1 MANKDQAPEPEAAA
15 EEEEECP
22 KCPPPGAPAWMATFA
37 DMATLLMAFF
47 VLILS
52 FAEMNVPK
60 FKQISGSL
68 KDSFGVQR
76 LVPVV
81 EQPKGTTVLS
91 LNFSPSPSQSLT
103 KEVTS
108 DTQDETK
115 KELKTPTDNDQ
126 SEGSNKLQEG
136 EKDREGLG
144 GENQDGKAATEA
156 ANERLAEALA
166 EIAGETNIEVKVING
181 KVAVDM
187 KASESSPEEMVEKL
201 KRIANAIQ
209 IAEIATD
216 QKTDE
221 ILFAGI
227 SSNVAKL
234 ISAISKIEE
243 QTGGKQGS
251 AKQNANSGTNP
262 NADLQAKEAA
272 EKLKVALSDK
282 IGKGSVQ
289 VEKRDGKV
297 FVTLGAGGAFQSGSA
312 ELTPDAKAL
321 IAKLSKDAI
330 DKNSTLTITGHT
342 DNIPIANFKYADNW
356 ELAAARASSVARSVQ
371 NQGIIGG
378 DRIKI
383 VSQGENNPVADNTS
397 SAGREKNRRIEIEID
412 YKK

>member
-1 MANKDQAPEPEAAA
+1 MAGKNEAEPEA
-15 EEEEECP
+15 EEEQEECP

-60 FKQISGSL
+60 FKQISGSM
-68 KDSFGVQR
+68 KDAFGVQR

-103 KEVTS
+103 NEVTS

-115 KELKTPTDNDQ
+115 KELNTPTDTDK
-126 SEGSNKLQEG
+126 SEGADKLQEG
-136 EKDREGLG
+136 EKDNEGLG
-144 GENQDGKAATEA
+144 GEGKDGKTAKET
-156 ANERLAEALA
+156 ANEKLAQALA
-166 EIAGETNIEVKVING
+166 EIAGETNIEVKMVNG
-181 KVAVDM
+181 QVAVDM
-187 KASESSPEEMVEKL
+187 KAAESSPEEMVQKL

-221 ILFAGI
+221 ILFAGV

-234 ISAISKIEE
+234 ISAISKIENQE
-243 QTGGKQGS
+243 GGKPGS
-251 AKQNANSGTNP
+251 ENNEQDTGTKQA
-262 NADLQAKEAA
+262 ADKKAKEAA
-272 EKLKVALSDK
+272 EKLKVALSEN
-282 IGKGSVQ
+282 IGSGSVE

-312 ELTPDAKAL
+312 ELTPDARAL
-321 IAKLSKDAI
+321 IAKLSKDAL
-330 DKNSTLTITGHT
+330 DQNSSLTITGHT
-342 DNIPIANFKYADNW
+342 DNVPIANFKYSDNW

-371 NQGIIGG
+371 NAGIIGG

-383 VSQGENNPVADNTS
+383 VSQGENSPVADNNTP
-397 SAGREKNRRIEIEID
+397 AGREKNRRIEIEID

>member
-1 MANKDQAPEPEAAA
+1 MAGKKDKAPEPEEK
-15 EEEEECP
+15 EEEKECP

-60 FKQISGSL
+60 FKQISGSM
-68 KDSFGVQR
+68 KDAFGVQR

-103 KEVTS
+103 NQVTS
-108 DTQDETK
+108 DTQDESK

-126 SEGSNKLQEG
+126 SQGSDKLQEG

-144 GENQDGKAATEA
+144 GESQDGKTAQQA
-156 ANERLAEALA
+156 ANEKLAQALA
-166 EIAGETNIEVKVING
+166 EIAGETNIEVRMVNG
-181 KVAVDM
+181 QVAVDM
-187 KASESSPEEMVEKL
+187 KAAQSSPQEMVEKL

-209 IAEIATD
+209 IAEIATN

-221 ILFAGI
+221 ILFAGV

-234 ISAISKIEE
+234 ISAVSKIEN
-243 QTGGKQGS
+243 QQGGKEGS
-251 AKQNANSGTNP
+251 EDKESETGTNKA
-262 NADLQAKEAA
+262 ADKKAKEAA
-272 EKLKVALSDK
+272 DKLKVALSEK
-282 IGKGSVQ
+282 IGSGSVQ

-312 ELTPDAKAL
+312 ELTPAARAL

-342 DNIPIANFKYADNW
+342 DNVPIANFKFADNW

-371 NQGIIGG
+371 SAGIIGG

-383 VSQGENNPVADNTS
+383 VSQGENSPVADNNTP
-397 SAGREKNRRIEIEID
+397 AGREKNRRIEIEID

>member
-1 MANKDQAPEPEAAA
+1 MATKDQAPEPETE

-76 LVPVV
+76 IVPVV

-91 LNFSPSPSQSLT
+91 LNFSPSPTQSLT

-136 EKDREGLG
+136 DNDQEGLG
-144 GENQDGKAATEA
+144 GENLDGKSAKEA

-166 EIAGETNIEVKVING
+166 EIAGETNIEVKMING
-181 KVAVDM
+181 QVAVDM
-187 KASESSPEEMVEKL
+187 KAAESSPEEMVEKL
-201 KRIANAIQ
+201 QRIANAIQ

-221 ILFAGI
+221 ILFAGV

-234 ISAISKIEE
+234 ISAISKIED
-243 QTGGKQGS
+243 QQGGKQGS
-251 AKQNANSGTNP
+251 EKQNANTGKNP
-262 NADLQAKEAA
+262 NADMQAQEAA

-282 IGKGSVQ
+282 IGKGSIQ

-312 ELTPDAKAL
+312 ELTPEAKAL

-342 DNIPIANFKYADNW
+342 DNVPIANFKYADNW

-371 NQGIIGG
+371 NVGIIGG

-383 VSQGENNPVADNTS
+383 VSQGENSPVADNNS
-397 SAGREKNRRIEIEID
+397 PAGREKNRRIEIEID

>member
-1 MANKDQAPEPEAAA
+1 MAGKNEAEPEA
-15 EEEEECP
+15 EEEQEECP

-60 FKQISGSL
+60 FKQISGSM
-68 KDSFGVQR
+68 KDAFGVQR
-76 LVPVV
+76 IVPVV

-103 KEVTS
+103 NEVTS

-115 KELKTPTDNDQ
+115 KELKTPTDTDK
-126 SEGSNKLQEG
+126 SEGADKLQEG
-136 EKDREGLG
+136 EKDNEGLG
-144 GENQDGKAATEA
+144 GEGKDGKAAKET
-156 ANERLAEALA
+156 ANEKLAQALA
-166 EIAGETNIEVKVING
+166 EIAGETNIEVKMING
-181 KVAVDM
+181 QVAVDM
-187 KASESSPEEMVEKL
+187 KAAESSPEEMVQKL
-201 KRIANAIQ
+201 RRIANAIQ

-221 ILFAGI
+221 ILFAGV

-234 ISAISKIEE
+234 ISAISKIENQE
-243 QTGGKQGS
+243 GGKPGS
-251 AKQNANSGTNP
+251 ENNEQDTGTNQA
-262 NADLQAKEAA
+262 ADKKAKEAA
-272 EKLKVALSDK
+272 DKLKVALSEN
-282 IGKGSVQ
+282 IGSGSVE

-312 ELTPDAKAL
+312 ELTPDARAL

-330 DKNSTLTITGHT
+330 DQNSSLTITGHT
-342 DNIPIANFKYADNW
+342 DNVPIANFKYSDNW

-371 NQGIIGG
+371 NAGIIGG

-383 VSQGENNPVADNTS
+383 VSQGENSPVADNNTP
-397 SAGREKNRRIEIEID
+397 AGREKNRRIEIEID

>member
-1 MANKDQAPEPEAAA
+1 MAGKNEAEPEA
-15 EEEEECP
+15 EEEQEECP

-60 FKQISGSL
+60 FKQISGSM
-68 KDSFGVQR
+68 KDAFGVQR
-76 LVPVV
+76 IVPVV

-103 KEVTS
+103 NEVTS

-115 KELKTPTDNDQ
+115 KELKTPTDTDK
-126 SEGSNKLQEG
+126 SEGADKLQEG
-136 EKDREGLG
+136 EKDNEGLG
-144 GENQDGKAATEA
+144 GEGKDGKTAKET
-156 ANERLAEALA
+156 ANEKLAQALA
-166 EIAGETNIEVKVING
+166 EIAGETNIEVKMVNG
-181 KVAVDM
+181 QVTVDM
-187 KASESSPEEMVEKL
+187 KAAESSPEEMVQKL

-221 ILFAGI
+221 ILFAGV

-234 ISAISKIEE
+234 ISAISKIEDQE
-243 QTGGKQGS
+243 GGKPGS
-251 AKQNANSGTNP
+251 ENNEQDTGTNQA
-262 NADLQAKEAA
+262 ADKKAKEAA
-272 EKLKVALSDK
+272 EKLKVALSEN
-282 IGKGSVQ
+282 IGSGSVE

-330 DKNSTLTITGHT
+330 DQNSSLTITGHT
-342 DNIPIANFKYADNW
+342 DNVPIANFKYSDNW

-371 NQGIIGG
+371 NAGIIGG

-383 VSQGENNPVADNTS
+383 VSQGENSPVADNNTP
-397 SAGREKNRRIEIEID
+397 AGREKNRRIEIEID

>member
-1 MANKDQAPEPEAAA
+1 MAGKDQALEPEA
-15 EEEEECP
+15 EEEQEECP

-60 FKQISGSL
+60 FKQISGSM
-68 KDSFGVQR
+68 KDAFGVQR

-103 KEVTS
+103 NEVTS

-115 KELKTPTDNDQ
+115 KELKTPTDTDK
-126 SEGSNKLQEG
+126 SEGADKLQEG
-136 EKDREGLG
+136 EKDNEGLG
-144 GENQDGKAATEA
+144 GEGKDGKTAKEA
-156 ANERLAEALA
+156 ANQKLAQALA
-166 EIAGETNIEVKVING
+166 EIAGETNIEVKMVNG
-181 KVAVDM
+181 QVAVDM
-187 KASESSPEEMVEKL
+187 KAAESSPEEMVEKL

-221 ILFAGI
+221 ILFAGV

-234 ISAISKIEE
+234 ISAISKIENQE
-243 QTGGKQGS
+243 GGKQGS
-251 AKQNANSGTNP
+251 ENNEQDTGTNQA
-262 NADLQAKEAA
+262 ADKKAKEAA
-272 EKLKVALSDK
+272 DKLKVALSEN
-282 IGKGSVQ
+282 IGSGSVE

-330 DKNSTLTITGHT
+330 DQNSSLTITGHT
-342 DNIPIANFKYADNW
+342 DNVPIANFKYSDNW

-371 NQGIIGG
+371 NAGIIGG

-383 VSQGENNPVADNTS
+383 VSQGENSPVADNNTP
-397 SAGREKNRRIEIEID
+397 AGREKNRRIEIEID

>member
-1 MANKDQAPEPEAAA
+1 MAGKNEAEPEA
-15 EEEEECP
+15 EEEQEECP

-60 FKQISGSL
+60 FKQISGSM
-68 KDSFGVQR
+68 KDAFGVQR

-103 KEVTS
+103 NEVTS

-115 KELKTPTDNDQ
+115 KELKTPTDTDK
-126 SEGSNKLQEG
+126 SEGADKLQEG
-136 EKDREGLG
+136 EKDNEGLG
-144 GENQDGKAATEA
+144 GEGKDGKAAKNA
-156 ANERLAEALA
+156 ANEKLAQALA
-166 EIAGETNIEVKVING
+166 EIAGETNIEVKMING
-181 KVAVDM
+181 QVAVDM
-187 KASESSPEEMVEKL
+187 KAAESSPEEMVQKL
-201 KRIANAIQ
+201 RRIANAIQ

-221 ILFAGI
+221 ILFAGV

-234 ISAISKIEE
+234 ISAISKIENQE
-243 QTGGKQGS
+243 GGKPGS
-251 AKQNANSGTNP
+251 ENNEQDTGTNQA
-262 NADLQAKEAA
+262 ADKKAKEAA
-272 EKLKVALSDK
+272 DKLKVALSEN
-282 IGKGSVQ
+282 IGSGSVE

-312 ELTPDAKAL
+312 ELTPDARAL

-330 DKNSTLTITGHT
+330 DQNSSLTITGHT
-342 DNIPIANFKYADNW
+342 DNVPIANFKYSDNW

-371 NQGIIGG
+371 NAGIIGG

-383 VSQGENNPVADNTS
+383 VSQGENSPVADNNTP
-397 SAGREKNRRIEIEID
+397 AGREKNRRIEIEID

>member
-1 MANKDQAPEPEAAA
+1 MAGKDEALEPEA
-15 EEEEECP
+15 EEEQEECP

-60 FKQISGSL
+60 FKQISGSM
-68 KDSFGVQR
+68 KDAFGVQR

-103 KEVTS
+103 NEVTS

-115 KELKTPTDNDQ
+115 KELKTPTDTDK
-126 SEGSNKLQEG
+126 SEGADKLQEG
-136 EKDREGLG
+136 EKDNEGLG
-144 GENQDGKAATEA
+144 GEGKDGKTAKET
-156 ANERLAEALA
+156 ANEKLAQALA
-166 EIAGETNIEVKVING
+166 EISGETNIEVKMVNG
-181 KVAVDM
+181 QVAVDM
-187 KASESSPEEMVEKL
+187 KAAESSPEEMVEKL

-221 ILFAGI
+221 ILFAGV

-234 ISAISKIEE
+234 ISAISKIENRE
-243 QTGGKQGS
+243 GGKQGS
-251 AKQNANSGTNP
+251 ENNEQDTGTNQA
-262 NADLQAKEAA
+262 ADKKAKEAA
-272 EKLKVALSDK
+272 DKLKVALSEN
-282 IGKGSVQ
+282 IGSGSVE

-312 ELTPDAKAL
+312 ELTPDARAL
-321 IAKLSKDAI
+321 IAKLSKDAL
-330 DKNSTLTITGHT
+330 DQNSSLTITGHT
-342 DNIPIANFKYADNW
+342 DNVPIANFKYSDNW

-371 NQGIIGG
+371 NAGIIGG

-383 VSQGENNPVADNTS
+383 VSQGENSPVADNNTP
-397 SAGREKNRRIEIEID
+397 AGREKNRRIEIEID

>member
-1 MANKDQAPEPEAAA
+1 MATKDQAPEPETE

-76 LVPVV
+76 IVPVV

-91 LNFSPSPSQSLT
+91 LNFSPSPTQSLT

-136 EKDREGLG
+136 DKDQEGLG
-144 GENQDGKAATEA
+144 GENLDGKSAKEA

-166 EIAGETNIEVKVING
+166 EIAGETNIEVKMING
-181 KVAVDM
+181 QVAVDM
-187 KASESSPEEMVEKL
+187 KAAESSPEEMVEKL
-201 KRIANAIQ
+201 QRIANAIQ

-221 ILFAGI
+221 ILFAGV

-234 ISAISKIEE
+234 ISAISKIED
-243 QTGGKQGS
+243 QQGGKQGS
-251 AKQNANSGTNP
+251 EKQNANTGKNP
-262 NADLQAKEAA
+262 NADMQAQEAA

-282 IGKGSVQ
+282 IGKGSIQ

-312 ELTPDAKAL
+312 ELTPEAKAL

-342 DNIPIANFKYADNW
+342 DNVPIANFKYADNW

-371 NQGIIGG
+371 NVGIIGG

-383 VSQGENNPVADNTS
+383 VSQGENSPVADNNS
-397 SAGREKNRRIEIEID
+397 PAGREKNRRIEIEID

>member
-1 MANKDQAPEPEAAA
+1 MAGKDQALEPEA
-15 EEEEECP
+15 EEEQEECP
-22 KCPPPGAPAWMATFA
+22 KCPPVGAPAWMATFA

-60 FKQISGSL
+60 FKQISGSM
-68 KDSFGVQR
+68 KDAFGVQR

-103 KEVTS
+103 NEVTS

-115 KELKTPTDNDQ
+115 KELKTPTDTDK
-126 SEGSNKLQEG
+126 SEGADKLQEG
-136 EKDREGLG
+136 EKDNEGLG
-144 GENQDGKAATEA
+144 GEGKDGKTAKEA
-156 ANERLAEALA
+156 ANQKLAQALA
-166 EIAGETNIEVKVING
+166 EIAGETNIEVKMVNG
-181 KVAVDM
+181 QVAVDM
-187 KASESSPEEMVEKL
+187 KAAESSPEEMVEKL

-221 ILFAGI
+221 ILFAGV

-234 ISAISKIEE
+234 ISAISKIENQE
-243 QTGGKQGS
+243 GGKQGS
-251 AKQNANSGTNP
+251 ENNEQDTGTNQA
-262 NADLQAKEAA
+262 ADKKAKEAA
-272 EKLKVALSDK
+272 DKLKVALSEN
-282 IGKGSVQ
+282 IGSGSVE

-330 DKNSTLTITGHT
+330 DQNSSLTITGHT
-342 DNIPIANFKYADNW
+342 DNVPIANFKYSDNW

-371 NQGIIGG
+371 NAGIIGG

-383 VSQGENNPVADNTS
+383 VSQGENSPVADNNTP
-397 SAGREKNRRIEIEID
+397 AGREKNRRIEIEID

>member
-1 MANKDQAPEPEAAA
+1 MAGKNEAEPEA
-15 EEEEECP
+15 EEEQEECP

-60 FKQISGSL
+60 FKQISGSM
-68 KDSFGVQR
+68 KDAFGVQR

-103 KEVTS
+103 NEVTS

-115 KELKTPTDNDQ
+115 KELKTPTDTDK
-126 SEGSNKLQEG
+126 SEGSDKLQEG
-136 EKDREGLG
+136 EKDNEGLG
-144 GENQDGKAATEA
+144 GEDKDGKAAKET
-156 ANERLAEALA
+156 ANEKLAQALA
-166 EIAGETNIEVKVING
+166 EIAGETNIEVKMING
-181 KVAVDM
+181 QVAVDM
-187 KASESSPEEMVEKL
+187 KAAESSPEEMVQKL
-201 KRIANAIQ
+201 RRIANAIQ

-221 ILFAGI
+221 ILFAGV

-234 ISAISKIEE
+234 ISAISKIENQE
-243 QTGGKQGS
+243 GGKPGS
-251 AKQNANSGTNP
+251 ENNEQDTGTNQA
-262 NADLQAKEAA
+262 ADKKAKEAA
-272 EKLKVALSDK
+272 EKLKVALSEN
-282 IGKGSVQ
+282 IGSGSVE

-297 FVTLGAGGAFQSGSA
+297 FVTLGTGGAFQSGSA
-312 ELTPDAKAL
+312 ELTPDARAL

-330 DKNSTLTITGHT
+330 DQNSSLTITGHT
-342 DNIPIANFKYADNW
+342 DNVPIANFKYSDNW

-371 NQGIIGG
+371 NAGIIGG

-383 VSQGENNPVADNTS
+383 VSQGENSPVADNNTP
-397 SAGREKNRRIEIEID
+397 AGREKNRRIEIEID